1 MLSRIAR
8 LMCLAVL
15 MAFASSQGATAQ
27 TAEAVV
33 AESARAMGIE
43 GLNSIRIYGSGA
55 NYALGQ
61 NNNAEGPWPRT
72 NLNDFTRWIDFA
84 QPATRAT
91 ATTFAVPVTGGAAAA
106 APFIQFAGP
115 ANLGWGQH
123 LEIWTTPWGFLKG
136 AQANGATVETR
147 TVEGTRFRVVTWSPP
162 QKSPGGQPYRVVGY
176 IGPDNLVHGVETW
189 VENPIFGDLRVET
202 AFMNYRE
209 LNGLKFPTSI
219 VQKRAGWPTFE
230 AQLLGVEANP
240 ADIAERVVA
249 PAPPPGFGGPPPAPA
264 AGAAPGAPPPA
275 SEQLAP
281 GVWRIRGAY
290 NALAVEFADHVVLFE
305 PGPQNEDRARAIIAE
320 TKRVI
325 PTKPIRYGVISHH
338 HFDHT
343 SGLPAVV
350 AEGITI
356 VTPKVNE
363 AFLEGA
369 LSAPRTLA
377 PDAIAQSGKR
387 PVVEGF
393 EGDKHVFQ
401 DATRTFEIHVI
412 KGLPHADGL
421 VVGYLPAERILVYAD
436 MFNLPPAAN
445 PVPSPPVFGTGV
457 FLANIER
464 LGLQPERIMSIHSLN
479 PDRLTS
485 VADIRASLGR

>member
-1 MLSRIAR
+1 MASKILRTI
-8 LMCLAVL
+8 LLALVL
-15 MAFASSQGATAQ
+15 AFGGAQGAAAQ

-33 AESARAMGIE
+33 AASAKAMGIE
-43 GLNSIRIYGSGA
+43 GLNSIKLWGSGA
-55 NYALGQ
+55 SFTVGQ
-61 NNNAEGPWPRT
+61 NNDANGPWPRT
-72 NLNDFTRWIDFA
+72 NLNDFNRWIDFA

-91 ATTFAVPVTGGAAAA
+91 ATTLAVPAQGGPAAQ
-106 APFIQFAGP
+106 APFNQYAGP
-115 ANLGWGQH
+115 ANLAWGQH

-136 AQANGATVETR
+136 AQAHGATVENR
-147 TVEGTRFRVVTWSPP
+147 TLGGTRFRVVTWSPP
-162 QKSPGGQPYRVVGY
+162 QKSPGGQSYQVVGY
-176 IGPDNLVHGVETW
+176 IGPDDLVHAVETW

-202 AFMNYRE
+202 TFENWRD
-209 LNGLKFPTSI
+209 LNGLKFPSTI
-219 VQKRAGWPTFE
+219 TQKRAGWPTFE
-230 AQLLGVEANP
+230 FQLLGVQANP
-240 ADIAERVVA
+240 ADIAERAV
-249 PAPPPGFGGPPPAPA
+249 APPPPPPLVVSA
-264 AGAAPGAPPPA
+264 AALAAPPPPA

-305 PGPQNEDRARAIIAE
+305 PGPQNENRAKAIIAE

-325 PTKPIRYGVISHH
+325 PGKPIRYGVISHH

-363 AFLEGA
+363 RFLAQA
-369 LSAPRTLA
+369 LGAPRTLA
-377 PDAIAQSGKR
+377 PDAIAASGRR

-393 EGDKHVFQ
+393 EGDKRVFQ
-401 DATRTFEIHVI
+401 DATRTLEIHVI
-412 KGLPHADGL
+412 QGLPHADGR

-445 PVPSPPVFGTGV
+445 PVPDPPVFGTQV

-464 LGLQPERIMSIHSLN
+464 LGLDPERIMSIHSLN

-485 VADIRASLGR
+485 VADIRASLG

>member
-1 MLSRIAR
+1 MLKFVRFAWI
-8 LMCLAVL
+8 AVL
-15 MAFASSQGATAQ
+15 MAFGTAQHAAAQ

-33 AESARAMGIE
+33 AEASRALGIE
-43 GLNSIRIYGSGA
+43 GLNSIKIYGSGA
-55 NYALGQ
+55 TFTVGQ
-61 NNNAEGPWPRT
+61 NNNANGPWPRN
-72 NLNDFTRWIDFA
+72 NLNDFVRWIDFT

-91 ATTFAVPVTGGAAAA
+91 AVTWAVPVTGGAAAQGA
-106 APFIQFAGP
+106 FNQYAGP
-115 ANLGWGQH
+115 TSPWAQS
-123 LEIWTTPWGFLKG
+123 LELWTTPWGFLKG
-136 AQANGATVETR
+136 AQANGATLGSALVGPTMYR
-147 TVEGTRFRVVTWSPP
+147 TLTWSPP
-162 QKSPGGQPYRVVGY
+162 QKSPGGQPYKVVGY
-176 IGPDNLVHGVETW
+176 IGEEDNLVHRVETW
-189 VENPIFGDLRVET
+189 VEAPIFGDLHVET
-202 AFMNYRE
+202 VFRNYRE
-209 LNGLKFPTSI
+209 LNGLKFPSTI
-219 VQKRAGWPTFE
+219 VQSRGGWPAFE
-230 AQLLGVEANP
+230 AQLLGVQANP
-240 ADIAERVVA
+240 ADIAERAVA
-249 PAPPPGFGGPPPAPA
+249 PPPFVPPAPPPAVP
-264 AGAAPGAPPPA
+264 GAAPPPA

-325 PTKPIRYGVISHH
+325 PNKPIRYGVISHH
-338 HFDHT
+338 HADHT
-343 SGLPAVV
+343 GGIAAVV

-363 AFLEGA
+363 AFLERA
-369 LSAPRTLA
+369 LGAPRTLA

-387 PVVEGF
+387 PEVEGF
-393 EGDKHVFQ
+393 EGDKRVFQ

-421 VVGYLPAERILVYAD
+421 VVGYLPAEKILVYAD
-436 MFNLPPAAN
+436 MFNLPPADN
-445 PVPSPPVFGTGV
+445 PVPNPPVVGTGV

-464 LGLQPERIMSIHSLN
+464 LSLQPERIMSIHSLN

>member
-1 MLSRIAR
+1 MAPILRT
-8 LMCLAVL
+8 LCLAILFV
-15 MAFASSQGATAQ
+15 FGGAQHAAAQ

-33 AESARAMGIE
+33 AESARSMGIE
-43 GLNSIRIYGSGA
+43 GLSSIKMWGSGA
-55 NYALGQ
+55 NFTVGQ
-61 NNNAEGPWPRT
+61 NNNANGPWPRT
-72 NLNDFTRWIDFA
+72 NLNDFTRWIDFT

-91 ATTFAVPVTGGAAAA
+91 ATTWAVPVQGGVAAA
-106 APFIQFAGP
+106 APYNQFAGP
-115 ANLGWGQH
+115 ANLAWGQH

-136 AQANGATVETR
+136 AQANGATLTTDNFGDREY
-147 TVEGTRFRVVTWSPP
+147 RVLTWSPP
-162 QKSPGGQPYRVVGY
+162 QKSPAGQPYRVVGY
-176 IGPDNLVHGVETW
+176 IGDDDLVHWVETW

-202 AFMNYRE
+202 EFANYRN
-209 LNGLKFPTSI
+209 LGGLMFPSTI
-219 VQKRAGWPTFE
+219 TQKRAGWPTFE
-230 AQLLGVEANP
+230 AQLLGVQANP
-240 ADIAERVVA
+240 ADIAERAV
-249 PAPPPGFGGPPPAPA
+249 APPPPNFPAPPAPA
-264 AGAAPGAPPPA
+264 PGAAPPPA

-305 PGPQNEDRARAIIAE
+305 PGPQNEDRAKAIIAE

-325 PTKPIRYGVISHH
+325 PGKPIRYGVISHH

-363 AFLEGA
+363 RFLNEA
-369 LSAPRTLA
+369 LSAPRTLV
-377 PDAIAQSGKR
+377 PDAIAASGKR
-387 PVVEGF
+387 PQVEGF
-393 EGDKHVFQ
+393 AGDKRVFQ

-412 KGLPHADGL
+412 QGLPHADGL
-421 VVGYLPAERILVYAD
+421 VIGYLPAERILVYAD
-436 MFNLPPAAN
+436 MFNLPPADR
-445 PVPSPPVFGTGV
+445 PVPDPPVFGTQV

-464 LGLQPERIMSIHSLN
+464 LGLSPERIMSVHSLN

-485 VADIRASLGR
+485 VADIRASLGK